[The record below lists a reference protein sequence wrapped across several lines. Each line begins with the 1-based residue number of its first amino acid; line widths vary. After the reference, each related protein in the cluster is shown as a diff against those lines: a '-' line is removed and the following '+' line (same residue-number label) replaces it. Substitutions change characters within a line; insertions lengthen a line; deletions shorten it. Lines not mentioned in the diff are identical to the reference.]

1 MAEAERGEME
11 VHHHE
16 HAKGHSHAPK
26 DFNHA
31 FAIGITLNL
40 IFVAVEVVYGL
51 ASNSLALI
59 ADGGHNFVDV
69 LSLLLAWGATM
80 LATRRPTSRHTY
92 GFKRATILVSL
103 VSALLLYAAI
113 GAIIWEAIGRFRS
126 PVPPDSTT
134 IIVVAA
140 IGVVINTA
148 TALLFLSGRE
158 KDLNIKGAFLHMA
171 ADALVSVGVVG
182 AGFAI
187 AATGWL
193 WLDPATSLV
202 IAVLILLAG
211 WGLLRDSLHLSMDG
225 VPAHIDSQKVLAY
238 LTGISGVTCVHD
250 LHIWAASTTENV
262 LSAHLVMPEGGD
274 DDFLHTVSD
283 HLHHQFDINHSTIQ
297 IERNI
302 NTEICRLDGSRRGGC
317 WIPSGDEKED

>member
-1 MAEAERGEME
+1 MAD
-11 VHHHE
+11 HHLE
-16 HAKGHSHAPK
+16 HAQSHNHSHVPK
-26 DFNHA
+26 DFSRA

-59 ADGGHNFVDV
+59 ADGGHNFADV
-69 LSLLLAWGATM
+69 LSLLLAWGASM
-80 LATRRPTSRHTY
+80 LVNRRPTSRHTY

-113 GAIIWEAIGRFRS
+113 GAIVWEAIGRFRT
-126 PVPPDSTT
+126 PVPANSMT

-148 TALLFLSGRE
+148 TALLFLSGRK

-193 WLDPATSLV
+193 WLDPAISLA
-202 IAVLILLAG
+202 IAALVVLAG

-225 VPAHIDSQKVLAY
+225 VPAHIDSREVVAY
-238 LTGISGVTCVHD
+238 LTDLPGVSCVHD

-262 LSAHLVMPEGGD
+262 LSAHLVVSEGGD
-274 DDFLHTVSD
+274 DKVLHDDFLHRVTD
-283 HLHHQFDINHSTIQ
+283 HLQHHFDINHSTIQ
-297 IERNI
+297 IERTI
-302 NTEICRLDGSRRGGC
+302 PTENCMNGGC
-317 WIPSGDEKED
+317 WIPS